1 MVLRNLTS
9 TARKFQRGR
18 HRSRPPVDGRDLGA
32 EMVRLGWA
40 VDFPRYSK
48 GFYRGQERDA
58 RNARRGVWAD
68 GEFLPPR
75 TWRRQHR
82 HAGKPRS

>member
-1 MVLRNLTS
+1 MHHDRYGRTV
-9 TARKFQRGR
+9 ARC
-18 HRSRPPVDGRDLGA
+18 SVDGRDLGA

-48 GFYRGQERDA
+48 GFYREQERDA

-68 GEFLPPR
+68 GEFLPPG

-82 HAGKPRS
+82 HTGKPRS